1 MKINEKKQ
9 ITDILNA
16 FRLINKDIR
25 KSFDI
30 MSNKLETENNFI
42 KWKKW
47 AKENNKPNFKDSTY
61 LFNGDD
67 WYYLNCYGLYNKKV
81 VGFTFVI
88 SINYIEKDD
97 IDYADFLRQLDKN
110 INLNTPMLCIFGIY
124 SPIDL
129 KNIKLLDQDDWQYV
143 DDILQFT
150 GNWNNYKKENIK
162 YDKWL
167 DVEVEYL
174 ENNKTKEGYEG
185 WYKSAKIKINHI
197 TDFSKETAKNYIEK
211 LIKKAKTIK

>member
-1 MKINEKKQ
+1 METSEKKQ

-25 KSFDI
+25 KSFDD
-30 MSNKLETENNFI
+30 MSNKLESENSFI
-42 KWKKW
+42 TWKKW
-47 AKENNKPNFKDSTY
+47 AKENNKPNFKDTTY

-88 SINYIEKDD
+88 SINYEKEEDM
-97 IDYADFLRQLDKN
+97 DYAEFLKKLDEE
-110 INLNTPMLCIFGIY
+110 INLNTPMLCISGIY
-124 SPIDL
+124 SPIDF
-129 KNIKLLDQDDWQYV
+129 KNIKLLDEDGWQYV

-150 GNWNNYKKENIK
+150 GNWNHEKQEYIEYDKCINVEIK
-162 YDKWL
+162 Y
-167 DVEVEYL
+167 L
-174 ENNKTKEGYEG
+174 EDNKTKKGYEG

-197 TDFSKETAKNYIEK
+197 TDISSKEKAEEYITN
-211 LIKKAKTIK
+211 LIKKV